1 MATTFKHRKISNDKR
16 ESIAEKLAS
25 EMLGPKPDQSHIPP
39 RIQAILDQVHAL
51 IMADPSREEW
61 FKLPQDFRDAS
72 AVDHYS
78 SPWKNK
84 APDFRE
90 LLSGI
95 DSGSRFEGI
104 DNYNMGRML
113 ERMDNVGLDDLD
125 FYYFDGGSSN
135 PTLLHWL
142 EYDNTRTKFIV
153 PFVDQDKLS
162 KHTPSRTIDGNTIV
176 KDHNGTDVSL
186 YRAVAALMIEYTAY
200 EVNYRKLSNKLINEM
215 EDCTTKQVIEAW
227 PQAEQLIYDAYGFQP
242 NVSKPTA
249 PLSQVLADAGILQIA
264 AQ

>member
-39 RIQAILDQVHAL
+39 RIQAILDQVHAMM
-51 IMADPSREEW
+51 MADPSREAW
-61 FKLPQDFRDAS
+61 FGLPEEFRLSMSDR
-72 AVDHYS
+72 YT
-78 SPWKNK
+78 PWKNE
-84 APDFRE
+84 APDFRHLTSGVDSE
-90 LLSGI
+90 LRI
-95 DSGSRFEGI
+95 EGI
-104 DNYNMGRML
+104 SSYQLDHML
-113 ERMDNVGLDDLD
+113 TRMDGVGLDDLD
-125 FYYFDGGSSN
+125 FRYFDGGSSN
-135 PTLLHWL
+135 PTLIHWL
-142 EYDNTRTKFIV
+142 EHDDTRLIL

-162 KHTPSRTIDGNTIV
+162 KHIPASAFDGNTIV

-186 YRAVAALMIEYTAY
+186 YSAIAALMIEYTAY
-200 EVNYRKLSNKLINEM
+200 EVNYRKLCNKLIDEM

-227 PQAEQLIYDAYGFQP
+227 PQAEQLIYNAYGFQP